1 MMERIK
7 WIGTVIGIVLVIIIV
22 ILNWDPV
29 PLHIVFTKTEMPLA
43 VMLLGTMVIG
53 YLSGMVVGNPLRFLR
68 KKSS

>member
-7 WIGTVIGIVLVIIIV
+7 LIGTVIGIVLVIIIV
-22 ILNWDPV
+22 MLNWASV
-29 PLHIVFTKTEMPLA
+29 EFNFLFTKMELPLA
-43 VMLLGTMVIG
+43 VMLFGTLAVG